1 MTIHKLDCILL
12 QFVFKGN
19 CACLGG
25 LNIFMELNNMYG
37 IHLTKNC
44 GNEII
49 GNTSFETA
57 NPTKTFQITLLI
69 TLPNGKLIVII
80 IHNTMR
86 KIIKPSILFVILFL
100 WQISSFA
107 QVVFNELMI
116 DPSPAISLPE
126 YEFIE
131 LYNAGSD
138 SINLSN
144 WIIKGG
150 TCDCVLPSFSLASH
164 SFVLIASTSAKAKL
178 DSYGKVLYCPCFP
191 SLNNDGKTLWLIDDK
206 GKMQDYVYYDI
217 SWYNSESKA
226 QGGWTL
232 ERKDVSL
239 TCSCPENWLASTNI
253 LGGTPGK
260 ENSVIEEISFPKSSI
275 TKVGNITDSSITIS
289 FSSQMDSSSVL
300 NTSNF
305 VVDHGIGN
313 PISIYS
319 NFPKYDVVTFVLSSV
334 IHSNET
340 YNVQCSSSIL
350 NCNKSPIDAISKRFA
365 FADSIKSND
374 IVINEILFNPP
385 IDGVD
390 FVELYNRSL
399 KVLDLKDISIA
410 NKNITTNNIGTLSI
424 LSPQG
429 QLLFPNEYLIITS
442 NTKILKEKYN
452 LPTDISIIELSTFPS
467 FPDDEGIVSI
477 ANRAG
482 TIIDEFHYKSSM
494 QSEQLTSDEGVS
506 LERINPNIPANQNSN
521 WHSAAWSC
529 GFATPG
535 KENSQYL
542 DSQSG
547 EKLLTISPST
557 ISPNNDGI
565 DDIAALSFENSE
577 EGFTSTI
584 LIFNQ
589 NGIPVRKL
597 VANKTMA
604 TAGNVFWD
612 GLDDSG
618 NVVPIGLYIIY
629 CSTYNLKGTKKECK
643 TTCIVA
649 SK

>member
-1 MTIHKLDCILL
+1 
-12 QFVFKGN
+12 
-19 CACLGG
+19 
-25 LNIFMELNNMYG
+25 
-37 IHLTKNC
+37 
-44 GNEII
+44 
-49 GNTSFETA
+49 
-57 NPTKTFQITLLI
+57 
-69 TLPNGKLIVII
+69 
-80 IHNTMR
+80 MR
-86 KIIKPSILFVILFL
+86 KIIKPSILFVILSL

-150 TCDCVLPSFSLASH
+150 TCDCILPSFSMASH
-164 SFVLIASTSAKAKL
+164 SFVIIASTGSKGKL
-178 DSYGKVLYCPCFP
+178 DVFGKVLYCPCFP
-191 SLNNDGKTLWLIDDK
+191 SLTNDGKTHWLIDDK
-206 GKMQDYVYYDI
+206 GKMQDYISYDI
-217 SWYNSESKA
+217 SWYDSESKA

-232 ERKDVSL
+232 ERKDAL
-239 TCSCPENWLASTNI
+239 LGCSCPENWLASTNI

-260 ENSVIEEISFPKSSI
+260 ENSVIEEIPFPKSSI
-275 TKVGNITDSSITIS
+275 TKIGNITDSSITIS
-289 FSSQMDSSSVL
+289 FSSQMDTSTVL
-300 NTSNF
+300 NTSNY

-319 NFPKYDVVTFVLSSV
+319 NFPKYDAVTLVLSSV

-350 NCNKSPIDAISKRFA
+350 NCSKSPIDVISKRFA
-365 FADSIKSND
+365 FADSVKPND

-385 IDGVD
+385 SDGVD

-410 NKNITTNNIGTLSI
+410 NKNTETNEIGTLSI
-424 LSPQG
+424 LSQQG
-429 QLLFPNEYLIITS
+429 QLLFPNEYIIITS
-442 NTKILKEKYN
+442 NIKTLKEKYN
-452 LPTDISIIELSTFPS
+452 LSTEVSIIETSSFPS
-467 FPDDEGIVSI
+467 FPDDEGIVNI

-482 TIIDEFHYKSSM
+482 TIIDEFRYKNSM
-494 QSEQLTSDEGVS
+494 QSEQLTNDEGVS
-506 LERINPNIPANQNSN
+506 LERINPNIPANQSSN

-535 KENSQYL
+535 KENSQYIE
-542 DSQSG
+542 SQSG
-547 EKLLTISPST
+547 EKLLTVSPST

-565 DDIAALSFENSE
+565 DDVAALSFENSE

-597 VANKTMA
+597 VSNKTMA
-604 TAGNVFWD
+604 TASTVFWD
-612 GLDDSG
+612 GLDDNG